1 MFPAHNEPAVA
12 MSESRRTPAGA
23 TGGFLGFV
31 ALSAAA
37 GVLIAAAMTP
47 ALALSGL
54 AATNTITVFE
64 NLPNYLKI
72 GELAQGSNIY
82 ATAGDGSLLKLA
94 TFYEQ
99 NREEIGWEEIPQ
111 FVKDAAVAGED
122 PRFFEHGG
130 IDAQGTLRAAFQLA
144 LKQGSSGGS
153 SLTQQYVKNVLVQNA
168 VMNAKTDEEKSDAV
182 DAAIEQTPD
191 RKLKEM
197 RLAIGVEK
205 RYSKSEIL
213 AGYLNIAFFGGTV
226 YGIEAA
232 SKYYF
237 AGVSAQDLTLEQ
249 SASLLAIVNNP
260 EKFRLDRPEST
271 ANGAANGYAENR
283 SRRNYILR
291 KMLTYKKITVE
302 QYESAAAAPVVPTI
316 TSPSTGCQAA
326 GGSGFFCDYVYWT
339 IRTNEAFGATA
350 DERVEKLRRGGL
362 DIYTTLDLSLQVAAE
377 AAINENVPSTDPR
390 FDVGATAVTVQPGTG
405 RIMAMAQNKTF
416 SNDPDVLAANGA
428 AWTSVNYNT
437 DIDYGGSSG
446 FQPGST
452 YKVFTLGEWVNAGHS
467 LRESFDGR
475 RRTFTRFTNSCD
487 GNWTGNYPPRNDDGR
502 IATNAIDAT
511 KWSVNSS
518 FVAMAQQLDLCNI
531 KKLAQAFDVHRADAA
546 PLDMFPSDVL
556 GTQEVAPLTMAVA
569 FAGIA
574 NGGVTC
580 LPVAIDRIVD
590 RAGTEIAPP
599 AASCTQ
605 SVQPNVANAMTYA
618 MQQTFV
624 GDGTATASNPGTGVP
639 HIGKTG
645 TTDFAKDT
653 WMIGASTTAAT
664 AVWVGNVRGDA
675 NLRNLRFDSGPAA
688 TARHR
693 IWPRIMKVAD
703 EAWGGAAFPE
713 PDASAFRVTRADIP
727 DVRGKS
733 PDDARRVLES
743 AGFVVTDAGQQ
754 DSELPAGQVS
764 GTDPSGSAPRG
775 SMISLY
781 TSNGSLVLMPNVVGL
796 SAQAAHAALAGFT
809 VRTDSPATG
818 DPGQHGKVIATNP
831 TAGTPISA
839 GSQVIIGFGQFA
851 GGRSG

>member
-1 MFPAHNEPAVA
+1 L
-12 MSESRRTPAGA
+12 AGV
-23 TGGFLGFV
+23 TGGLLGGV

-37 GVLIAAAMTP
+37 GVLVAVAMAPT
-47 ALALSGL
+47 LVVTGL
-54 AATNTITVFE
+54 ATTNTISVFE

-72 GELAQGSNIY
+72 GELAEGSNIY
-82 ATAGDGSLLKLA
+82 ATAADGSLLKLA
-94 TFYEQ
+94 TFYDQ

-111 FVKDAAVAGED
+111 FVKDAAIAGED

-130 IDAQGTLRAAFQLA
+130 VDAQGTLRAALQLV
-144 LKQGSSGGS
+144 LKQGTSGGS
-153 SLTQQYVKNVLVQNA
+153 SITQQYVKNVLVQDA
-168 VMNAKTDEEKSDAV
+168 LMTATTDKEKTDAV
-182 DAAIEQTPD
+182 DAAIETTPD

-197 RLAIGVEK
+197 RLAIGLEK
-205 RYSKSEIL
+205 KYSKPEIL

-237 AGVSAQDLTLEQ
+237 GGVSAKNLTLEQ

-271 ANGAANGYAENR
+271 DNGAANGYAENQ

-291 KMLTYKKITVE
+291 KMLAYTKITAE
-302 QYESAAAAPVVPTI
+302 QYEAAVAAPVVPAI

-326 GGSGFFCDYVYWT
+326 AGSGFFCDYVYWT

-362 DIYTTLDLSLQVAAE
+362 DIYTTLDLGLQAAAE

-405 RIMAMAQNKTF
+405 RIVAMAQNKTF
-416 SNDPDVLAANGA
+416 SNDPEVLAANGA
-428 AWTSVNYNT
+428 AWTSLNYNT

-467 LRESFDGR
+467 LRENFDGR
-475 RRTFTRFTNSCD
+475 RRTFTQFTNSCD
-487 GNWTGNYPPRNDDGR
+487 GNWSGSFPPRNDDAR
-502 IATNAIDAT
+502 IANNAIDAT

-531 KKLAQAFDVHRADAA
+531 KKLAQAFGVHRADAD
-546 PLDMFPSDVL
+546 PLQMFPSDVL

-574 NGGVTC
+574 NGGLTC

-590 RAGTEIAPP
+590 RAGNEIAAP
-599 AASCTQ
+599 AADCKQ
-605 SVQPNVANAMTYA
+605 SVPPNVANAMAYA
-618 MQQTFV
+618 MQQTFAS
-624 GDGTATASNPGTGVP
+624 GGTATASNPGTGIP

-645 TTDFAKDT
+645 TTDSAKDT
-653 WMIGASTTAAT
+653 WMVGASTKAAT
-664 AVWVGNVRGDA
+664 AVWVGNVTGEA
-675 NLRNLRFDSGPAA
+675 NLRNLRFGSGEAA

-703 EAWGGAAFPE
+703 EGWGGAAFAE
-713 PDASAFRVTRADIP
+713 PDASAFRVVRVDIP
-727 DVRGKS
+727 DVRGTS
-733 PDDARRVLES
+733 PQEARRLLES
-743 AGFVVTDAGQQ
+743 AGFDVTDAGQQ
-754 DSELPAGQVS
+754 DSALPVGQVS
-764 GTDPSGSAPRG
+764 GTDPTGTAPRG
-775 SMISLY
+775 STISLY
-781 TSNGSLVLMPNVVGL
+781 TSNGSL
-796 SAQAAHAALAGFT
+796 
-809 VRTDSPATG
+809 SP
-818 DPGQHGKVIATNP
+818 
-831 TAGTPISA
+831 S
-839 GSQVIIGFGQFA
+839 S
-851 GGRSG
+851 